1 VSFIHPFTIGA
12 ITYVDSR
19 GPMDPAVRT
28 AASQAFNRFVDQNS
42 NEGAARNNLDL
53 APGYCGTLQLDKVQL
68 EYFEAFN
75 AGETDQTFEEWH
87 AEALSHVPQGVF
99 YLNEGFIIYAFDV
112 EGTSVGGV
120 PVIDVVLDGT
130 SESGELLYNA
140 VIPPVLSEPH
150 YAAEMF
156 EHITASAL
164 AAEDDA
170 GALVSVRLTTIR
182 FPDDDTRN
190 RLLLDDDHVQQWV
203 APLLESQVTW
213 KQADGQTYL
222 VEMRPLVDA

>member
-1 VSFIHPFTIGA
+1 MSYIHPFTIGA

-28 AASQAFNRFVDQNS
+28 SASQAFNRFVDQNS

-53 APGYCGTLQLDKVQL
+53 APGYCGTLQLDTVQL

-75 AGETDQTFEEWH
+75 AGETEETFEQWH
-87 AEALSHVPQGVF
+87 AEALSQVPQGVF
-99 YLNEGFIIYAFDV
+99 YVNEGFIVYAFD
-112 EGTSVGGV
+112 GDTPVGGI

-164 AAEDDA
+164 AAEDDEEV
-170 GALVSVRLTTIR
+170 LVDVRLTKIR

-190 RLLLDDDHVQQWV
+190 RLLLDDDQVQQWI
-203 APLLESQVTW
+203 APLEESQVTW